1 MMMRGEVLAVASSS
15 SPGQLRQLQGLDI
28 TLPTTTVVISVTTAN
43 GYTNQ
48 VNVGTAGG
56 ASWVF
61 NIHSNE
67 GNWDVY

>member
-1 MMMRGEVLAVASSS
+1 MMRGEVLAVASSS
-15 SPGQLRQLQGLDI
+15 SPGQLRRLQGLDI

-43 GYTNQ
+43 GYTNH
-48 VNVGTAGG
+48 VGTAGG